1 MSRKIKDFVM
11 ALLAL
16 SLLLA
21 ACQSAPT
28 VETTATI
35 NPNAVYTAAAQT
47 ADARLTEIAQAT
59 PSATPVPPTPTPDPA
74 QTIAAQTAEA
84 LQTLAA
90 ILSLTPASTFT
101 STPAPTAS
109 MADRAEFV
117 LDVTVPDGTDF
128 APSASFTKTWRLK
141 NIGTTTWTTEYKL
154 TFISGD
160 QMGTAT
166 SVSLPNAV
174 APGETVDISVGLV
187 APSTTGRY
195 RGYWKMANASGS
207 LFETS
212 VYVEI
217 DVVSGGAATLTPT
230 PGGPT
235 FTPTPT
241 QTSGPVSGLAM
252 VVDEAS
258 YAGPCP
264 HILTFSASFTVN
276 QDVTL
281 TYQLEAGSETPGF
294 QFNLPGPQTTAF
306 GPGAYTLSFPL
317 EFSAT
322 GSGWV
327 LLHITAPVDLSSN
340 QATFTLTCQQ

>member
-1 MSRKIKDFVM
+1 MAIRIKNF
-11 ALLAL
+11 AIFFLTL
-16 SLLLA
+16 SFLTA
-21 ACQSAPT
+21 ACRLAPAAAP
-28 VETTATI
+28 TATI

-59 PSATPVPPTPTPDPA
+59 PSVTSIPPTATPNPT
-74 QTIAAQTAEA
+74 QTAAAQTAEA

-90 ILSLTPASTFT
+90 VLSLTPAFT
-101 STPAPTAS
+101 STPSPAPTALT
-109 MADRAEFV
+109 ADRAEFV

-128 APSASFTKTWRLK
+128 APGASFTKTWRLK
-141 NIGTTTWTTEYKL
+141 NIGATTWTTAYRL
-154 TFISGD
+154 TFVSGD
-160 QMGTAT
+160 QMGTTT

-174 APGETVDISVGLV
+174 APGEMVDISVNLV
-187 APSTTGRY
+187 APATPGRY
-195 RGYWKMANASGS
+195 RGYWKMANASGV

-217 DVVSGGAATLTPT
+217 DVVSGGSVTLTPT

-235 FTPTPT
+235 LTPSPT
-241 QTSGPVSGLAM
+241 QTGSPVSNLIM

-264 HILTFSASFTVN
+264 HVLTFSASFTVN
-276 QDVTL
+276 QAVNL
-281 TYQLEAGSETPGF
+281 TYQLEAGSQTPGF

-306 GPGAYTLSFPL
+306 GPGSYTLSFPL
-317 EFSAT
+317 EISST
-322 GSGWV
+322 VSGWV

-340 QATFTLTCQQ
+340 QTFFTLTCQP